1 MNEGELLQNTKQTT
15 ARFPL
20 DHQGTRFIFSDCI
33 LFRIQPVQ
41 LSWYLLPILLLS
53 NVGGSSGSRSDQ
65 VGKGYSGIFL
75 DSHA

>member
-1 MNEGELLQNTKQTT
+1 MKEGELLQNTKQTT
-15 ARFPL
+15 ARFLL
-20 DHQGTRFIFSDCI
+20 DHQGNRFIFSDCT

-65 VGKGYSGIFL
+65 IGKGYSGISL

>member
-15 ARFPL
+15 ARYPL
-20 DHQGTRFIFSDCI
+20 DHQGNRFIFSDCT

-53 NVGGSSGSRSDQ
+53 SLGRSSGSRSDQ
-65 VGKGYSGIFL
+65 DGKGYSGVSL